1 MKKIYVMIL
10 VFIFMVSFNVVNANT
25 INSIKMDIYVDN
37 SGDAHITEVWDC
49 YATQD
54 TEWYHTYNDIGN
66 SNIVNLTVKDEDNIL
81 YESLG
86 KWNIDSSF
94 NDKKY
99 KCGLNHTGNGTEVC
113 FGIGEYN
120 TKKTYTANYTITN
133 FVSNLIDSQMMY
145 WTLIDFEK
153 EIGEVYIK
161 IHSDF
166 RYADTVGV
174 WGYGNYGGTA
184 YVFDGYIEMQSPG
197 NLEANEY
204 MTILVQFPQNTFTG
218 VKNNL
223 NNDFNYY
230 LGLAESGSK
239 KYDDSE
245 DTMANVITFSFI
257 ALWIFLLI
265 KSISSVSN
273 EGKIIAS
280 KEAKL
285 LKEYKEYYRDIPC
298 NKDIFRA
305 YYIAYEYNIINNKT
319 DLLGA
324 LLLKWLRDK
333 KISLQKREVGLIKKS
348 EETCFIFSCDINFD
362 NELEDKLY
370 NIMYKASKDG
380 ILEKKEFE
388 KWAEKNYEKLLD
400 WFTDVINK
408 ERQKL
413 IEEGILKAK
422 DKKTLFTSSKD
433 EYEFINKEIFY
444 EEAKKLKGLRN
455 YLKDYTLIHEREAI
469 EVALFEEYLIMA
481 QIFGIAKTVIKEFK
495 DLYPELINESS
506 FETYDNLTYIH
517 YTSHNTM
524 KSASE
529 AYSRARSYSSGGGG
543 FSSGGGGG
551 GSFGGGRRRLTLIK
565 KNKRY

>member
-1 MKKIYVMIL
+1 MKKIYGMIL
-10 VFIFMVSFNVVNANT
+10 IFIFMLSFNVVNANT

-37 SGDAHITEVWDC
+37 SGDAHVTEIWDC

-54 TEWYHTYNDIGN
+54 TEWYHTYNNIGN

-86 KWNIDSSF
+86 KWNINGSF

-99 KCGLNHTGNGTEVC
+99 KSGLNHTGNGTEVC
-113 FGIGEYN
+113 FGISEYN
-120 TKKTYTANYTITN
+120 TQKTYTANYTITN
-133 FVSNLIDSQMMY
+133 FVSNLTDSQMMY

-166 RYADTVGV
+166 RYSDTVGV

-184 YVFDGYIEMQSPG
+184 YVYDGYIEMQSPG
-197 NLEANEY
+197 NLETNEY
-204 MTILVQFPQNTFTG
+204 MTILVQFPQNTFKG
-218 VKNNL
+218 VTNNL

-230 LGLAESGSK
+230 LGLAESRST
-239 KYDDSE
+239 KYDDSD
-245 DTMANVITFSFI
+245 DTMAGIITFSFI

-265 KSISSVSN
+265 KSISNASN
-273 EGKIIAS
+273 EGKIIPT

-285 LKEYKEYYRDIPC
+285 LKDYKEYYRDIPC

-305 YYIAYEYNIINNKT
+305 YYISYEYNIINNKS

-324 LLLKWLRDK
+324 MLLKWFREK
-333 KISLQKREVGLIKKS
+333 NISIQKREVGIIKKK
-348 EETCFIFSCDINFD
+348 EEDCIVFNKDTVLD
-362 NELEDKLY
+362 NELENRLY
-370 NIMYKASKDG
+370 QMMYKASKDG
-380 ILEKKEFE
+380 VLEKKEFE
-388 KWAEKNYEKLLD
+388 KWAEKNYENVFG
-400 WFTDVINK
+400 WFDDVVNK

-413 IEEGILKAK
+413 IEDGILKSKEKKSLFVSAK
-422 DKKTLFTSSKD
+422 DK
-433 EYEFINKEIFY
+433 YEFVNKEIFH
-444 EEAKKLKGLRN
+444 EEAKNLKGLRN
-455 YLKDYTLIHEREAI
+455 YLKAYTLIHEREAI
-469 EVALFEEYLIMA
+469 EVTLFEEYLIMA

-506 FETYDNLTYIH
+506 FESYDNLTYIH
-517 YTSHNTM
+517 YTSHNSM

-551 GSFGGGRRRLTLIK
+551 GSFGGGRRWFTIII
-565 KNKRY
+565 NKRY